1 VAAERAAMETHDKN
15 ARELLAFYRNAGV
28 DALLGEEAIDR
39 FARALDAATSELD
52 RHAAGD

>member
-1 VAAERAAMETHDKN
+1 METHDKN

-39 FARALDAATSELD
+39 FADDLTAFPP
-52 RHAAGD
+52 